1 MRLLFCAVGLST
13 CLYPD
18 DLPPSFPTRFETF
31 SCRTFFFFC
40 VGFGFFF
47 PPSEGGG
54 ASLIT
59 QDVFVPQT
67 FAADA
72 SARLERYRE
81 GSHTVTQM
89 QKLLDAAREERNHE
103 RAQAQARDAEMARQL
118 SDIREQA
125 LERIREST
133 SAAQEVSALKERLH
147 AAEAERNRLRDEN
160 EELRADD
167 NERRDLRRR
176 VKTAEEAAGTMRMKA
191 AGYDVTEAKL
201 RAAEAD
207 RQNLQ
212 AERADAHKRLQ
223 EMTEKLLMVTSEKDV
238 LVRHSAHQVGSL
250 GHCAPSVCDPVFFF
264 FPLFFWLGT
273 HFPGRGGCE
282 KCTVFFSAARG
293 DIDTI
298 PTRLNDRIVILVT
311 MTTEA
316 ATTTAAADCVYT
328 RAHMP
333 IQSTSFFGGGGEG
346 TVPPGAHRSRAVQR
360 QARDGADEAGPPR
373 HAHRPE
379 GAHLGVA

>member
-1 MRLLFCAVGLST
+1 
-13 CLYPD
+13 
-18 DLPPSFPTRFETF
+18 
-31 SCRTFFFFC
+31 
-40 VGFGFFF
+40 
-47 PPSEGGG
+47 
-54 ASLIT
+54 
-59 QDVFVPQT
+59 
-67 FAADA
+67 
-72 SARLERYRE
+72 
-81 GSHTVTQM
+81 M

-238 LVRHSAHQVGSL
+238 LVRHSAHQVGRWVTVL
-250 GHCAPSVCDPVFFF
+250 RLRVT
-264 FPLFFWLGT
+264 LFFL
-273 HFPGRGGCE
+273 C
-282 KCTVFFSAARG
+282 FFSPFFLAWNSFSRRRG
-293 DIDTI
+293 
-298 PTRLNDRIVILVT
+298 V
-311 MTTEA
+311 
-316 ATTTAAADCVYT
+316 
-328 RAHMP
+328 
-333 IQSTSFFGGGGEG
+333 
-346 TVPPGAHRSRAVQR
+346 
-360 QARDGADEAGPPR
+360 
-373 HAHRPE
+373 
-379 GAHLGVA
+379 